1 MALDVATL
9 PLILY
14 RKVHNHGA
22 CITLR
27 EHHTHSYLVLLLCH
41 SYSIFFISNVFST
54 CIVIIDLYSAI
65 IIISKLNL
73 CQTFSL
79 LSGFLEHTHA
89 HALYTSIVYIDI
101 IEAVSDQWTGLLDGL
116 LE

>member
-1 MALDVATL
+1 MHERFVWSSVHVMLQEAEKKNGVGMALDVATL

-14 RKVHNHGA
+14 RKVYNHLA

-54 CIVIIDLYSAI
+54 CS
-65 IIISKLNL
+65 
-73 CQTFSL
+73 CPFSL
-79 LSGFLEHTHA
+79 HSLS
-89 HALYTSIVYIDI
+89 IIDI
-101 IEAVSDQWTGLLDGL
+101 I
-116 LE
+116 